1 MVGVYQ
7 YLGLNDWLLHW
18 KNYLIGCQG
27 TNLWSRG
34 MKTQFTCNIYAQ
46 TLLSVWEAYIVGK
59 GILTK
64 VQECGFNEVQ
74 SMKMV
79 CMRMSFQ

>member
-7 YLGLNDWLLHW
+7 YLGLNDQLLHW
-18 KNYLIGCQG
+18 KNYLVIE
-27 TNLWSRG
+27 
-34 MKTQFTCNIYAQ
+34 MKMQFTCNIYAQ
-46 TLLSVWEAYIVGK
+46 TLLSVGK

>member
-1 MVGVYQ
+1 
-7 YLGLNDWLLHW
+7 
-18 KNYLIGCQG
+18 
-27 TNLWSRG
+27 
-34 MKTQFTCNIYAQ
+34 MKMQFTCNIYAQ

>member
-1 MVGVYQ
+1 
-7 YLGLNDWLLHW
+7 
-18 KNYLIGCQG
+18 
-27 TNLWSRG
+27 

-79 CMRMSFQ
+79 CMRMSFSVTKISLCFFQYSSN

>member
-1 MVGVYQ
+1 M
-7 YLGLNDWLLHW
+7 
-18 KNYLIGCQG
+18 
-27 TNLWSRG
+27 
-34 MKTQFTCNIYAQ
+34 QFTCNIYAQ

-79 CMRMSFQ
+79 CMRMSFQQPRSHCFFQYSSN

>member
-7 YLGLNDWLLHW
+7 YLGLNDQLLHW
-18 KNYLIGCQG
+18 KNYLVIE
-27 TNLWSRG
+27 
-34 MKTQFTCNIYAQ
+34 MKMQVTCNIYAQ